1 MQTLAKFTI
10 GVAAIAWLG
19 LAPVMADEVTTSK
32 TTTTTTTADPPAAV
46 VVEHPAT
53 DCAHKEVTKTNDD
66 TGTTVHKSETH
77 CD

>member
-1 MQTLAKFTI
+1 MHTIAKLSI

-32 TTTTTTTADPPAAV
+32 TTTTTT
-46 VVEHPAT
+46 EHPADVVIEHHDS
-53 DCAHKEVTKTNDD
+53 DCAHREVTKTNED
-66 TGTTVHKSETH
+66 TGTTVHKSETK